1 MSARVWTAAIAA
13 VGLAALAA
21 CGGGGGG
28 GGAAK
33 TDTLVIDTAFLLK
46 TVDPAR
52 QYETTSGIID
62 HALYD
67 TLLTF
72 DGGDATTPKPLVAQR
87 YEASPDGKT
96 FTFTLRDD
104 VTFAD
109 GTKLTAKDVVYSFNR
124 VTNIKG
130 SSAFLLDGVTTTA
143 PDDKTVVLTSAT
155 PNPGLPFMVSS
166 PTLSIVNSAAVAKA
180 GGNDQPGADQADK
193 AETSLNKT
201 SMGSGPYELESF
213 DVQSEVVLKAR
224 PNYWG
229 PTKPTYQRVV
239 IRNTDAAVQKVNVQ
253 KGDAQIA
260 LDLSADQAAGLASD
274 RVKVDTVPSPTL
286 FYLTVNANPAV
297 SSTSSNKD
305 ILEAIRYGIDYAGL
319 VQLGGTGSIQAPG
332 VVPQGFLGALP
343 ADKAV
348 KRDVE
353 RAKAAVARS
362 GIANPTIKM
371 SYPSD
376 LPVAGIS
383 HGDLAARVQANLR
396 EVGITVNLAPA
407 PSTTALDAF
416 RAGTEQAALWFW
428 NPDFPDP
435 SNYLAFL
442 PGATLGKRA
451 GWPATADP
459 ALTSLG
465 EKATAETDN
474 AARGGV
480 YQQIQEQLNERG
492 PFLPLFHPSQVVAYA
507 STVKGVA
514 YHPSWTIDVAD
525 LN

>member
-1 MSARVWTAAIAA
+1 M
-13 VGLAALAA
+13 
-21 CGGGGGG
+21 
-28 GGAAK
+28 
-33 TDTLVIDTAFLLK
+33 
-46 TVDPAR
+46 TVD
-52 QYETTSGIID
+52 
-62 HALYD
+62 
-67 TLLTF
+67 
-72 DGGDATTPKPLVAQR
+72 
-87 YEASPDGKT
+87 
-96 FTFTLRDD
+96 
-104 VTFAD
+104 
-109 GTKLTAKDVVYSFNR
+109 
-124 VTNIKG
+124 
-130 SSAFLLDGVTTTA
+130 
-143 PDDKTVVLTSAT
+143 
-155 PNPGLPFMVSS
+155 
-166 PTLSIVNSAAVAKA
+166 
-180 GGNDQPGADQADK
+180 
-193 AETSLNKT
+193 
-201 SMGSGPYELESF
+201 
-213 DVQSEVVLKAR
+213 
-224 PNYWG
+224 
-229 PTKPTYQRVV
+229 
-239 IRNTDAAVQKVNVQ
+239 
-253 KGDAQIA
+253 
-260 LDLSADQAAGLASD
+260 
-274 RVKVDTVPSPTL
+274 
-286 FYLTVNANPAV
+286 ANPAV
-297 SSTSSNKD
+297 STTSSNKD
-305 ILEAIRYGIDYAGL
+305 IHEAIRYGIDYAGL

-343 ADKAV
+343 PDKAV

-362 GIANPTIKM
+362 GIASPTIKM

-383 HGDLAARVQANLR
+383 LGDLAARVQANLR

-416 RAGTEQAALWFW
+416 RAGTEQSALWFW

-451 GWPATADP
+451 GWPANADP

-465 EKATAETDN
+465 DKATAETEN

-525 LN
+525 LS